1 MDSSTINERTAKWM
15 WKAMRDQEI
24 LISQAKEGASEW
36 YSKLLANVAGA
47 DGTFSPPERHWII
60 GNRAAFGASEK
71 LLTELEK
78 YEPSADE
85 LEQLLSDKYKQ
96 YIPLV
101 NRITIYESF
110 QAASADGELHA
121 AERKAITK
129 VAAKLGVEESIVKQI
144 EEIHDEEVKLK
155 KRRHALLF
163 ADGGIKKALDM
174 AMNL

>member
-1 MDSSTINERTAKWM
+1 MFA
-15 WKAMRDQEI
+15 
-24 LISQAKEGASEW
+24 GASER
-36 YSKLLANVAGA
+36 LLA
-47 DGTFSPPERHWII
+47 
-60 GNRAAFGASEK
+60 
-71 LLTELEK
+71 ELEK

-85 LEQLLSDKYKQ
+85 FQRLLDDKYKQ

-101 NRITIYESF
+101 NRVTIYESF
-110 QAASADGELHA
+110 QAASADGEVHE

-129 VAAKLGVEESIVKQI
+129 VAAKLGVDESIVRQI

-174 AMNL
+174 AMHM